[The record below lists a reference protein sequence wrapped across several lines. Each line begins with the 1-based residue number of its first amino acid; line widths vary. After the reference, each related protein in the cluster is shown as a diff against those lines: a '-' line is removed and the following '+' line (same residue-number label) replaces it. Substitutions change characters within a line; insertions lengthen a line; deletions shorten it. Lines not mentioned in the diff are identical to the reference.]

1 MKKIFKKISA
11 VFTAA
16 TIIAMLTFAIEAPVS
31 AASFSGGNGTKSN
44 PYIVTTAAQLQS
56 IGTSAANLKAHY
68 KLGATI
74 DLSGIDWKPIG
85 TWAKSKG
92 GYFSGSFTCD
102 VGSENVPLYAIK
114 NLTCKVTPPN
124 IDAGDDYRYKD
135 YKADGSSGWE
145 AGLFGVCYNAS
156 FSNIVITGATVN
168 NRCRG
173 RSMQEKYQGATVNNP
188 ADQMCAGILAGA
200 VAKTTVTNCAV
211 YGKLNGSTNYVG
223 GLIGNA
229 TCGSSIKNSYAVVD
243 INTENAS
250 LAVNGWWGTGGLLGA
265 LNQSSSDWNKYFGVK
280 NETKAS
286 TVDSCFAQG
295 TVLGGYCGTGGLIG
309 SVEKIC
315 KVSNVYT
322 SGYVNADEL
331 TFSVIGEEVR
341 TTVGTTKDVLTNAY
355 TLMGCCQKTA
365 PATLKRGDKT
375 NCYMSVE
382 PSANGKYPFQDCFSA
397 ADKATINSAF
407 SKLTDKWTVNGT
419 GYPQL
424 KNVVIIPDINRYA
437 VGQSYGTAKKTG
449 SNNAGTAGNNAGTS
463 AGDTDNTDTTENG
476 TTETGSDNNA
486 KNKIETVVYDKSGK
500 MTGSEKILVIV
511 LLCIM
516 GLCLAGSITIVV
528 MSFITVHKFKA
539 KAASAGAETENNP
552 EIIDITNIDQN

>member
-1 MKKIFKKISA
+1 
-11 VFTAA
+11 
-16 TIIAMLTFAIEAPVS
+16 
-31 AASFSGGNGTKSN
+31 
-44 PYIVTTAAQLQS
+44 
-56 IGTSAANLKAHY
+56 
-68 KLGATI
+68 
-74 DLSGIDWKPIG
+74 
-85 TWAKSKG
+85 
-92 GYFSGSFTCD
+92 
-102 VGSENVPLYAIK
+102 
-114 NLTCKVTPPN
+114 
-124 IDAGDDYRYKD
+124 
-135 YKADGSSGWE
+135 
-145 AGLFGVCYNAS
+145 
-156 FSNIVITGATVN
+156 
-168 NRCRG
+168 
-173 RSMQEKYQGATVNNP
+173 MQEKYQGATVNNP

-265 LNQSSSDWNKYFGVK
+265 LNTSSGDWNKYFGVK
-280 NETKAS
+280 NEIKAS

-322 SGYVNADEL
+322 TGYVNADSL
-331 TFSVIGEEVR
+331 TFSVIGEEER
-341 TTVGTTKDVLTNAY
+341 TTVGTTKNVLTNAY
-355 TLMGCCQKTA
+355 TLMGCCEKTA

-407 SKLTDKWTVNGT
+407 SKLADKWTVNGT

-424 KNVVIIPDINRYA
+424 KNVFPVKDANKYA
-437 VGQSYGTAKKTG
+437 PLSAEQVQQNNTSDTASTG
-449 SNNAGTAGNNAGTS
+449 GKS
-463 AGDTDNTDTTENG
+463 DTDNTAADNKTDNSKDEDGKNSATIK
-476 TTETGSDNNA
+476 TQVKTETPSIA
-486 KNKIETVVYDKSGK
+486 KTEIILIVVLSVFFV
-500 MTGSEKILVIV
+500 LV
-511 LLCIM
+511 M
-516 GLCLAGSITIVV
+516 GLTVYILISNILFIRKCKAGSVNT
-528 MSFITVHKFKA
+528 SLTDF
-539 KAASAGAETENNP
+539 ETDNGEGKN
-552 EIIDITNIDQN
+552 EKS

>member
-102 VGSENVPLYAIK
+102 IGSENVPLYAIK

-173 RSMQEKYQGATVNNP
+173 RSMQEKYKGATVNNP
-188 ADQMCAGILAGA
+188 SDQMCAGILAGA

-229 TCGSSIKNSYAVVD
+229 TCGSSIKNSYAVVN

-265 LNQSSSDWNKYFGVK
+265 LNTSSADWNKYFGVK
-280 NETKAS
+280 NEIKAS
-286 TVDSCFAQG
+286 NVDSCFAQG

-322 SGYVNADEL
+322 SGYVNADCL
-331 TFSVIGEEVR
+331 TFSVIGEEER
-341 TTVGTTKDVLTNAY
+341 TTVGTTKNVLTNAY
-355 TLMGCCQKTA
+355 TLMGCCDKTA

-407 SKLTDKWTVNGT
+407 SKLADKWTVNGT

-437 VGQSYGTAKKTG
+437 VGQSYGTAKTTG

-476 TTETGSDNNA
+476 TTENGSDNNA